1 MPLTFLHFDT
11 AQRNNINSDPFN
23 ASFNLSNSIRNIKK
37 IYLKSCEIP
46 CGYYNIRT
54 PQIFSFILNPP
65 SSSTLTGSI
74 QPASMSYIPI
84 QTNNFGLVV
93 NDSNNAYSG
102 FNPILVSLLGNNNI
116 FHTQNIKVNNYPIQ
130 INITVPIGNYTI
142 DSLISY
148 INSCIINLYLT
159 YNNQYDAL
167 ATVCPNLT
175 KVLVAA
181 SSSFPV
187 GYIQLNVLSNVQ
199 IKILPSSINSMLGF
213 VNNQSGVTSVLSPN
227 FYNLYP
233 DISIYMYFP
242 TIPHNNT
249 HFSNQLIS
257 FKIPV
262 NSGYQ
267 SINFNQENQNFAQ
280 YIEITDKTFI
290 LTNIQINMYDRLGN
304 TISNNNLNMTMTLGI
319 QTED

>member
-1 MPLTFLHFDT
+1 MPLQFLHFDSS
-11 AQRNNINSDPFN
+11 QRSNINSDPFN
-23 ASFNLSNSIRNIKK
+23 ASFTLSNSIRNIKK

-142 DSLISY
+142 DSLINY
-148 INSCIINLYLT
+148 INSCITNLYII
-159 YNNQYDAL
+159 YKNQYDAFA
-167 ATVCPNLT
+167 ATCPTLS

-187 GYIQLNVLSNVQ
+187 GYIQLNVLSGVNIQ
-199 IKILPSSINSMLGF
+199 ILPSTLNSMLGF
-213 VNNQSGVTSVLSPN
+213 INNQSSTTTIIGPN

-233 DISIYMYFP
+233 DISIYLYFP

-262 NSGYQ
+262 TVGYQ
-267 SINFNQENQNFAQ
+267 AIEFNQENINFAQ
-280 YIEITDKTFI
+280 YIEVSDKTFI
-290 LTNIQINMYDRLGN
+290 LTNIQLLFYDRLGN
-304 TISNNNLNMTMTLGI
+304 VLLNNNLDYTMTLGI
-319 QTED
+319 ETE

>member
-65 SSSTLTGSI
+65 SSSTLPASI
-74 QPASMSYIPI
+74 QPASMSYIPT

-142 DSLISY
+142 DSLINY
-148 INSCIINLYLT
+148 INSCIINLYVT

-167 ATVCPNLT
+167 GTTCPTLS

-187 GYIQLNVLSNVQ
+187 GYIQLNVLSGVNIQ
-199 IKILPSSINSMLGF
+199 ILPSTINSMLGF
-213 VNNQSGVTSVLSPN
+213 VNNQTATTTIIGPN
-227 FYNLYP
+227 FYNLCP
-233 DISIYMYFP
+233 DISIYLYFP

-249 HFSNQLIS
+249 HFNNQLIS

-262 NSGYQ
+262 TTGYQ
-267 SINFNQENQNFAQ
+267 AIEFNQENINFAQ
-280 YIEITDKTFI
+280 YIEVSDKTFI
-290 LTNIQINMYDRLGN
+290 LTNIQLLFYDRLGN
-304 TISNNNLNMTMTLGI
+304 VLLNNNLDFCMTLAFE
-319 QTED
+319 TE